1 MRVVLY
7 CILKVGWSSAVVSG
21 RQWSSAVVSGRQR
34 SSVVVSGRQRSSVV
48 VSGRQRLSA
57 DVTGCLF
64 YFCICTIKNASNVY
78 INLYSYTMI
87 FHTNSI
93 PNCHYYGRSGI
104 YDSSQ
109 CVSFLLSGP

>member
-1 MRVVLY
+1 MCSKCHEGVEEGNEGGFVLH
-7 CILKVGWSSAVVSG
+7 LEGG
-21 RQWSSAVVSGRQR
+21 LVVSGRQR
-34 SSVVVSGRQRSSVV
+34 SSVVVSGRQRLSAD